1 MTFDDF
7 KKKFEIYSK
16 IDTTEK
22 LGICESQYE
31 KYLLEI
37 EDEKY
42 FEPTKN
48 DLSDNIISQYEKNL
62 NQILC
67 FDDITE
73 NQVCFLVKPSFEPEY
88 LLVLEKM
95 PDKFVLTL
103 TTLTKNY
110 WAVFY
115 ANNKIMDIEKKV
127 ITSELNTAIGNK
139 IFKLL
144 GNTIIEARQ
153 PKAGR
158 YVLDG
163 VVYILSKLSNGEQ
176 KIVSKNSPSE
186 TSKSGQI
193 IEIMQQLIN
202 NIANLDDAVLLNI
215 ETKITAVQA

>member
-1 MTFDDF
+1 
-7 KKKFEIYSK
+7 
-16 IDTTEK
+16 
-22 LGICESQYE
+22 
-31 KYLLEI
+31 
-37 EDEKY
+37 
-42 FEPTKN
+42 
-48 DLSDNIISQYEKNL
+48 
-62 NQILC
+62 
-67 FDDITE
+67 
-73 NQVCFLVKPSFEPEY
+73 
-88 LLVLEKM
+88 M